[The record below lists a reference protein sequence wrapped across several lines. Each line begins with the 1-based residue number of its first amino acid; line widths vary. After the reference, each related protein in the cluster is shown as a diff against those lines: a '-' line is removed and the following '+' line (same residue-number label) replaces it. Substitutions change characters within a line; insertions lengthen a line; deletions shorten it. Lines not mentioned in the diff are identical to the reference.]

1 MIVNIYQAVLTGKR
15 REIQALVQSAL
26 DAGMAAETILNEG
39 LIAAMSELG
48 DRFKEGKVYIPEV
61 MLAGKTMTMA
71 TEVLKPH
78 LVAEGQKSAVRVVL
92 GTVQGDQHDIG
103 KSLVKMMM
111 EGQGIQVIDLGTNV
125 SPSQFIDTAVKEN
138 CTIVACSAL
147 LTTTMPVMAD
157 VVKAAEAAG
166 IRNQVKILIGGAPVT
181 AAYAEKIGADG
192 YAPDAKSA
200 ADAARCLAS
209 QIG

>member
-1 MIVNIYQAVLTGKR
+1 
-15 REIQALVQSAL
+15 
-26 DAGMAAETILNEG
+26 
-39 LIAAMSELG
+39 
-48 DRFKEGKVYIPEV
+48 
-61 MLAGKTMTMA
+61 
-71 TEVLKPH
+71 
-78 LVAEGQKSAVRVVL
+78 
-92 GTVQGDQHDIG
+92 
-103 KSLVKMMM
+103 
-111 EGQGIQVIDLGTNV
+111 
-125 SPSQFIDTAVKEN
+125 
-138 CTIVACSAL
+138 
-147 LTTTMPVMAD
+147 MPVMAD

>member
-26 DAGMAAETILNEG
+26 DSGMAAETILNEG

-125 SPSQFIDTAVKEN
+125 SPSQF
-138 CTIVACSAL
+138 
-147 LTTTMPVMAD
+147 
-157 VVKAAEAAG
+157 
-166 IRNQVKILIGGAPVT
+166 
-181 AAYAEKIGADG
+181 
-192 YAPDAKSA
+192 
-200 ADAARCLAS
+200 
-209 QIG
+209 